1 MNFDSPASHGFR
13 MPPEWSRQEA
23 IWLSWPH
30 NPATWPGRMEQIL
43 QIFARFAA
51 VISLYEKVCII
62 RGNARRE
69 AIQELL
75 CDAGADISN
84 VELFDFRTNDVWCRD
99 HGPVFLRKDATGERA
114 VADFSYNSW
123 GGKFPPWNFD
133 NDVPARIAEALH
145 LRRFP
150 IPIVCEGGA
159 LEINGLGDLLTT
171 ESVVLN
177 TNRNP
182 GISREEMTRILQ
194 EALGAETVFY
204 LKRGMVGD
212 DTDGHIDTLARFAA
226 DDVILAAVDDSPEGI
241 NKTVLDTNFRDLER
255 STIDAITLFGDKNT
269 KNVVL
274 EKSYAEYMEGF
285 TDAATGEA
293 KRGFMA
299 VVSELEQ
306 RFPDPASI
314 ESEKEKKDF
323 VKLFGEYL
331 RAENILQN
339 YDEFATLKALQ
350 QIDLSDPV
358 AVEKFKE
365 EHYVDDEKFA
375 ELQTIRL
382 PAERKIQDYRSAY
395 NDIRDWQ
402 RREKEAGKK
411 EKLTT
416 DWDDVVFE
424 IDLLKSQE
432 INLDYIL
439 GLIFEHNR
447 QNKGKGEMTEEVKR
461 LIRSSLGNRAKE
473 GLVVDFIQQ
482 TNLDDLPDKASI
494 IDAFFTFAQRE
505 QQREAE
511 ALIKE
516 ENLNEEAAKRYIRTS
531 LKREYATENGT
542 ELNETLPKL
551 SPLNPQYKT
560 KKQTVFQKIVAFI
573 EKFKGV
579 GGQI

>member
-69 AIQELL
+69 TIQELL

-133 NDVPARIAEALH
+133 NDVPSRIAEALH

-150 IPIVCEGGA
+150 IPVVCEGGA

-182 GISREEMTRILQ
+182 GISRQEMTRILQ

-241 NKTVLDTNFRDLER
+241 NKTVLDANFQDLER
-255 STIDAITLFGDKNT
+255 FRNGKGRQCTIIPIPCPAPIHPENWREEVLPATYVNYLLVNGAVLVPTYRDDRRDALACERIGAAFPNRKMETIDCFDII
-269 KNVVL
+269 L
-274 EKSYAEYMEGF
+274 EG
-285 TDAATGEA
+285 G
-293 KRGFMA
+293 
-299 VVSELEQ
+299 
-306 RFPDPASI
+306 
-314 ESEKEKKDF
+314 
-323 VKLFGEYL
+323 
-331 RAENILQN
+331 
-339 YDEFATLKALQ
+339 ALHCLSQ
-350 QIDLSDPV
+350 Q
-358 AVEKFKE
+358 
-365 EHYVDDEKFA
+365 
-375 ELQTIRL
+375 
-382 PAERKIQDYRSAY
+382 
-395 NDIRDWQ
+395 
-402 RREKEAGKK
+402 
-411 EKLTT
+411 
-416 DWDDVVFE
+416 
-424 IDLLKSQE
+424 
-432 INLDYIL
+432 
-439 GLIFEHNR
+439 
-447 QNKGKGEMTEEVKR
+447 M
-461 LIRSSLGNRAKE
+461 
-473 GLVVDFIQQ
+473 
-482 TNLDDLPDKASI
+482 
-494 IDAFFTFAQRE
+494 
-505 QQREAE
+505 
-511 ALIKE
+511 
-516 ENLNEEAAKRYIRTS
+516 
-531 LKREYATENGT
+531 
-542 ELNETLPKL
+542 
-551 SPLNPQYKT
+551 PL
-560 KKQTVFQKIVAFI
+560 
-573 EKFKGV
+573 
-579 GGQI
+579 